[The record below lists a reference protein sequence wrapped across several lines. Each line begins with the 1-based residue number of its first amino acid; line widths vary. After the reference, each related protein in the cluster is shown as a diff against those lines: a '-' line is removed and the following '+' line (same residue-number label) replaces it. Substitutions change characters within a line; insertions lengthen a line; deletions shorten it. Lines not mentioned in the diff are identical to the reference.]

1 MLFCTVFIPVF
12 CAVLRF
18 SNVILY
24 GVYTSISVRFCG
36 FLMLFCTVFIP
47 VFCAV
52 LRFSN
57 VILYGVYTSISVRFC
72 GFLMLFCTV
81 FMYRYFWAVLRC
93 SYPPYPRPLLRLLS
107 DLKFYYMH
115 VKVSILKPI
124 LVFSSMPPLFQ
135 DLQTLSGSDVYL
147 IFVTYHPPPTPHP
160 QGVLVGL
167 MAGSP
172 EWTGLK
178 GLKLL
183 IALASTFQRIF
194 WLQKNC
200 FQADRTLKPG
210 SAVGKKVWNGIKIA
224 WTAWTL
230 FPSRTIPLG
239 LARRFFFSSRLSFSP
254 IAEPVPG

>member
-1 MLFCTVFIPVF
+1 MLFCAVFI
-12 CAVLRF
+12 
-18 SNVILY
+18 
-24 GVYTSISVRFCG
+24 
-36 FLMLFCTVFIP
+36 
-47 VFCAV
+47 
-52 LRFSN
+52 
-57 VILYGVYTSISVRFC
+57 
-72 GFLMLFCTV
+72 
-81 FMYRYFWAVLRC
+81 YRYFCAVLRC
-93 SYPPYPRPLLRLLS
+93 SYPPYSPPPPHFRLLS

-147 IFVTYHPPPTPHP
+147 IFVTYPPTPHP
-160 QGVLVGL
+160 QGELVGL

-210 SAVGKKVWNGIKIA
+210 SAAGKKWQKTDWNGIKNRVECLDRPFSLPRLYRLA
-224 WTAWTL
+224 W
-230 FPSRTIPLG
+230 
-239 LARRFFFSSRLSFSP
+239 LALFFFSHLSVPPTMEPIPRLNWSLCKILFF
-254 IAEPVPG
+254 